1 MMGKGRSRWG
11 PLEAG
16 QQRDKG
22 IPRWPLGRVE
32 SWRSQVLRARRDLFA
47 ESLRAPEVTPGCHP
61 LLPGVFIPF
70 FFFFLVTVK
79 QLGPPGIPSFCFFVI
94 LAKEGESQTQV

>member
-1 MMGKGRSRWG
+1 MGKGRSRWG

-70 FFFFLVTVK
+70 FFFGDSETT
-79 QLGPPGIPSFCFFVI
+79 GPPQASHPFVS
-94 LAKEGESQTQV
+94 L